1 MTPSSDLPCIAH
13 AEGKGQD
20 AATVREVCQSM
31 TREVGNPPMTA
42 AEKADPAATYD
53 ERHLECRNLQMEEAV
68 CERVGAA
75 GRAPLPVS
83 GRALRSHR
91 EPQPTSTV
99 TGWTW
104 LTAKP
109 FLSRS

>member
-1 MTPSSDLPCIAH
+1 M
-13 AEGKGQD
+13 
-20 AATVREVCQSM
+20 REVCHSM

-42 AEKADPAATYD
+42 AEKADVAATYD
-53 ERHLECRNLQMEEAV
+53 ERHLECRNLQMQEALAS
-68 CERVGAA
+68 VGAD
-75 GRAPLPVS
+75 RAPLPVS
-83 GRALRSHR
+83 GRALRSRR
-91 EPQPTSTV
+91 EAQLTWTV